1 MVLRRRA
8 FGSRMVSAVVGMTVV
23 LGMHR
28 WSRSYE
34 GQGSL
39 LGAQELLRPRG
50 YECGMVDYLQLRNVV
65 GIL

>member
-1 MVLRRRA
+1 MP
-8 FGSRMVSAVVGMTVV
+8 VV
-23 LGMHR
+23 LGTQR
-28 WSRSYE
+28 WDRSFE

-39 LGAQELLRPRG
+39 LAARVLLRLQG

>member
-8 FGSRMVSAVVGMTVV
+8 FGNRMVSVVVGMMTV

-28 WSRSYE
+28 WSRSFE
-34 GQGSL
+34 EQRSL
-39 LGAQELLRPRG
+39 LAAQEVLRPQG
-50 YECGMVDYLQLRNVV
+50 YECGTVDYLQLRNVV